1 MRDAGETATAVSETW
16 KRKGVKRL
24 THWFRLPYLDMAK
37 DMCIDYM
44 HIGMNNG
51 SRTRKMLA
59 PQPNVDMRML
69 QKAVRKWSPTPNMRQ
84 VSLLI
89 CTLLITYY
97 FSVR

>member
-1 MRDAGETATAVSETW
+1 
-16 KRKGVKRL
+16 
-24 THWFRLPYLDMAK
+24 LPYLDMAK

-51 SRTRKMLA
+51 TRTRKMLA
-59 PQPNVDMRML
+59 PLPNVDMRKL
-69 QKAVRKWSPTPNMRQ
+69 QKAVRKWSPTPNMRP